1 MLPSHE
7 YQVPVPLRRGL
18 TGDAMP
24 ADFGSPADEVD
35 ACRDSAALFDYSF
48 LLRLRV
54 DGPDAVGAVS
64 SLCGRD
70 FSTLAVGSIKYA
82 LATDDEGWLVSDLT
96 VWRTGRETLE
106 IMSGRAEDVPAMIAA
121 LASWEVDVVDLSD
134 QTAALALQGPA
145 TDEILLSL
153 VNDMTISDIPFFGF
167 RDLHLFGAVCRIGRI
182 GFTGL
187 DGVEILCAAEDAA
200 KLWHLL
206 SSHARPAGF
215 AAADYLRLKGGLPLF
230 TKEFVPP
237 VNAADVG
244 LKRVRMQGDLPADHN
259 PARVHRVSFSARASS
274 GFTGRHGDYS
284 AVEWSPG
291 RPFPP
296 EPGTLAVTSISPS
309 PLSDDLIG
317 MGYVN
322 HAQDD
327 TPLTV
332 PSRTLE
338 DIRVSRRFSN

>member
-1 MLPSHE
+1 MPSQE

-24 ADFGSPADEVD
+24 ADFGSPTEEID
-35 ACRDSAALFDYSF
+35 ACRNTAALFDYSF

-54 DGPDAVGAVS
+54 DGPDAIGAVS
-64 SLCGRD
+64 SFCGRD
-70 FSTLAVGSIKYA
+70 FSNLAEGSIRYA
-82 LATDDEGWLVSDLT
+82 LATDEEGWLVSDLT
-96 VWRTGRETLE
+96 VWRTGPGTLE
-106 IMSGRAEDVPAMIAA
+106 IMSGRAEDVPAVIAA
-121 LASWEVDVVDLSD
+121 MASRDVDVVDLSD

-145 TDEILLSL
+145 TNEILASL
-153 VNDMTISDIPFFGF
+153 IDDTTIADIPFFGF
-167 RDLHLFGAVCRIGRI
+167 RDLHLFGAVCRVGRL

-187 DGVEILCAAEDAA
+187 DGVEILCAADDAA
-200 KLWHLL
+200 RLWHLL
-206 SSHARPAGF
+206 SAHARPAGF
-215 AAADYLRLKGGLPLF
+215 TAADYLRLQGGLPLF

-237 VNAADVG
+237 VNAADIG
-244 LKRVRMQGDLPADHN
+244 LKRVRMQGGLPADLN
-259 PARVHRVSFSARASS
+259 PARVDRVCFSAKASS

-296 EPGTLAVTSISPS
+296 EPGTLTVTSISPS
-309 PLSDDLIG
+309 PESDALVG

-327 TPLTV
+327 TPLSV
-332 PSRTLE
+332 PSGTLE